1 MLHWY
6 ILHRSPTDTDTTVHS
21 NSLSVEEL
29 AKARISRRRLS
40 HNEVERKRRETIN
53 EKIQELETLLP
64 PNVVAGAIAAREVES
79 IKEEDE
85 DQLDCKPTE
94 LINGKGKKIKPRNR
108 KVIKK
113 AQVPDK
119 LCKGTVLCLTV
130 DLVK

>member
-1 MLHWY
+1 M
-6 ILHRSPTDTDTTVHS
+6 SP
-21 NSLSVEEL
+21 EEL
-29 AKARISRRRLS
+29 ARARISRRRLS

-53 EKIQELETLLP
+53 DKIQELETLLP
-64 PNVVAGAIAAREVES
+64 ASVVANAIAAREVES

-85 DQLDCKPTE
+85 DDSSLM
-94 LINGKGKKIKPRNR
+94 NKGKKAKPRNR

-113 AQVPDK
+113 SQVPDK

>member
-1 MLHWY
+1 MGNC
-6 ILHRSPTDTDTTVHS
+6 PVHS
-21 NSLSVEEL
+21 LSAEEL

-64 PNVVAGAIAAREVES
+64 ANVVAGAIAARDVES

-85 DQLDCKPTE
+85 EDPDAKPLETV
-94 LINGKGKKIKPRNR
+94 NSKGKKIKPRNR
-108 KVIKK
+108 KIIKK

>member
-1 MLHWY
+1 VSRSFWLHK
-6 ILHRSPTDTDTTVHS
+6 SFTTQLFFLAF
-21 NSLSVEEL
+21 SLTPDAL
-29 AKARISRRRLS
+29 AKARLSRRRLS

-64 PNVVAGAIAAREVES
+64 PTVVASAIAAREVES

-85 DQLDCKPTE
+85 DNFDAKPETT
-94 LINGKGKKIKPRNR
+94 NSKGKKAKPRNR
-108 KVIKK
+108 KIIKK